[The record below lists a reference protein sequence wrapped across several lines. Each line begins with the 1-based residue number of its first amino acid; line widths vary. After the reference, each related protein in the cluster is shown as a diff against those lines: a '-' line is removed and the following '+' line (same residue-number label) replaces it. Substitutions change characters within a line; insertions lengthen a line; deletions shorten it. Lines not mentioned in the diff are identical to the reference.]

1 MIPNYPISNTLP
13 SRCRVSNLA
22 AHHNDDDVL
31 VVTPRFLGL
40 GSDRIIG
47 GACGPRYRV
56 IDLSLLSDPVVI
68 TWASRSSGSI
78 TDGAD
83 SLVFAGVEEII
94 LPTCM
99 QPGPSPVQ
107 SLSALA

>member
-1 MIPNYPISNTLP
+1 MTPNYPTSNMLP
-13 SRCRVSNLA
+13 SDGQDFTLA
-22 AHHNDDDVL
+22 SQEVDDDIL
-31 VVTPRFLGL
+31 LVTPRFLGL

-56 IDLSLLSDPVVI
+56 IDLSLLSDPVII
-68 TWASRSSGSI
+68 TWTSRCSGSI

-99 QPGPSPVQ
+99 QPCPR
-107 SLSALA
+107 AA